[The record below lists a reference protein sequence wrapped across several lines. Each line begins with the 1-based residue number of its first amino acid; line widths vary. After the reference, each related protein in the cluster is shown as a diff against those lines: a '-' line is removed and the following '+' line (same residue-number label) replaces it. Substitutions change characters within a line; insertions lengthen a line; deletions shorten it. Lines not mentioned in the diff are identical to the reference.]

1 MDRSPSGRRSYQR
14 GRRRLLS
21 AFLGSNRQL
30 LRRRTRQRY
39 TRCSSIGASCV
50 GVFLKAAYEVL
61 QTSKKPLSAPEIVE
75 VARALGLLKT
85 SGKTPEQTMK
95 SKLAMNILKNA
106 EHSPF
111 MRASK
116 GRFALREW
124 KGAYPEHI
132 ADRYQKALFDED
144 ILVFPAS
151 SLRRYV
157 PVNGLYRGNFDKT
170 ALYEECHP
178 MRRREAEEDFSV
190 IQLVSVFVI
199 RHDDLYLTYKRTKRL
214 PESRL
219 HGVYSLGFGGHLNPT
234 DLSPLLNIFDPTV
247 GLPLL
252 ERELREEVKF
262 ETLRSTTML
271 YSGVLYD
278 PSREVSKQHLGL
290 VYHVFASSPS
300 FEIGERGFLM
310 DPKYETLEQMNQ
322 RRGEFE
328 NWSLLLIDEE
338 IRCRRE
344 LLTQQPT
351 V

>member
-1 MDRSPSGRRSYQR
+1 M
-14 GRRRLLS
+14 
-21 AFLGSNRQL
+21 
-30 LRRRTRQRY
+30 
-39 TRCSSIGASCV
+39 

-61 QTSKKPLSAPEIVE
+61 HITRRPLTAPEIVE
-75 VARALGLLKT
+75 AARARGLLKT

-95 SKLAMNILKNA
+95 SKLATNILTNGDR
-106 EHSPF
+106 SPF
-111 MRASK
+111 MRAAK

-132 ADRYQKALFDED
+132 ADRYQKALVDED
-144 ILVFPAS
+144 IVVFPAT

-157 PVNGLYRGNFDKT
+157 PVDGLYCGNFDREE
-170 ALYEECHP
+170 LYNECRP

-190 IQLVSVFVI
+190 IQLVSVFII
-199 RHDDLYLTYKRTKRL
+199 RYNDQYLTYKRTKRL

-234 DLSPLLNIFDPTV
+234 DLLPLLNIFDPAV

-262 ETLRSTTML
+262 ESLGSTDISYRGL
-271 YSGVLYD
+271 IYD
-278 PSREVSKQHLGL
+278 TSREVSKQHLGL
-290 VYHVFASSPS
+290 VYDVFASSPA

-310 DPKYETLEQMNQ
+310 NPKYETIEEIN
-322 RRGEFE
+322 RRRDDFE

-338 IRCRRE
+338 IRCKQGS
-344 LLTQQPT
+344 LIQQHT
-351 V
+351 M